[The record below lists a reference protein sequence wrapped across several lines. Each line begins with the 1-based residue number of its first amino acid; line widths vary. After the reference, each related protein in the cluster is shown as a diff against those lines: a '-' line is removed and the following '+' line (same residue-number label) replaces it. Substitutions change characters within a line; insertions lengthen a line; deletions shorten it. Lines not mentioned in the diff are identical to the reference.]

1 MPFTPYKSSLGP
13 DELSTAQAAFDMA
26 WSDASLPVKLDE
38 QTARNLIARRIMDA
52 VEIGECDLVWLK
64 GYALQVFRKPE

>member
-13 DELSTAQAAFDMA
+13 DALGTAHAAFDMA
-26 WSDASLPVKLDE
+26 WADASLPDDLDE

-52 VEIGECDLVWLK
+52 IESGEYDPARLK
-64 GYALQVFRKPE
+64 AYALRVFEP